1 MIVRGKTRMGERGGG
16 ERKKEDGITLI
27 SSAKNEKPRNDR
39 MKNR

>member
-1 MIVRGKTRMGERGGG
+1 MRGKTRMGERGG
-16 ERKKEDGITLI
+16 ERKEEDGITLI